1 MAGSG
6 AAAVAAT
13 DSGNI
18 RGLLA
23 VATAG
28 LLGQAAAEDY
38 ANDWTVNLAHLNYY
52 EPDRVNVR
60 STQVNVSG
68 QVNDDA
74 RIRAGLVLDSMTGA
88 TPSGAVEGSNVVSN
102 TGTSGGG
109 FDVDGG
115 SSSVSEFDDT
125 RLAVDLGWEQ
135 TYGRMVRI
143 NYGAYAS
150 VEHDFVALGSS
161 IQGDLDLN
169 NRNTTLSLGLGFE
182 TDESGQRDGS
192 TPEPLS
198 NVDDQSFYGQGER
211 NTYDVLV
218 GVTQVID
225 RRTIAQLDYSFSRSM
240 GYHNDPYK
248 VFSRADDD
256 DVEAERYY
264 EARPD
269 VRNRHSLYGS
279 MRYQREDGD
288 IVGASASYYQ
298 DDWGVY
304 GATLDGSFRNHLRS
318 RGNFLEPYGRLHYQ
332 SAADFYLRTL
342 GMDEA
347 LPEFASADSRLSEML
362 AVTAGLKYSTPV
374 RDWGILQLRGGY
386 YYQHLFEAV
395 QDNNQA
401 ITAQIG
407 FEFGNRYR

>member
-1 MAGSG
+1 M
-6 AAAVAAT
+6 AAT
-13 DSGNI
+13 DPKPI

-23 VATAG
+23 AATAS

-38 ANDWTVNLAHLNYY
+38 ANDWTVNLAYLNYY

-60 STQVNVSG
+60 STQVNASG
-68 QVNDDA
+68 QLSDDA

-88 TPSGAVEGSNVVSN
+88 TPSGAVEGANVVSN

-115 SSSVSEFDDT
+115 SSSTAEFEDT

-135 TYGRMVRI
+135 SYGRMVRI

-161 IQGDLDLN
+161 VQGDLDLN
-169 NRNTTLSLGLGFE
+169 NRNTTLTLGLGVE
-182 TDESGQRDGS
+182 TDDAGQRDGS

-211 NTYDVLV
+211 NTYDAMV
-218 GVTQVID
+218 GITQVID
-225 RRTIAQLDYSFSRSM
+225 RRTIAQIDYSYSLSL

-248 VFSRADDD
+248 VFSRADAD

-269 VRNRHSLYGS
+269 SRQRHSLYGS
-279 MRYQREDGD
+279 MRRQRDNGD
-288 IVGASASYYQ
+288 IVGSSLSFYG

-304 GATLDGSFRNHLRS
+304 GATLDSSYRQHLQGG
-318 RGNFLEPYGRLHYQ
+318 RGNFVEPYGRLHYQ
-332 SAADFYLRTL
+332 TAADFYLRSL
-342 GMDEA
+342 GMDDE

-362 AVTAGLKYSTPV
+362 ALTLGLKFSQPV
-374 RDWGILQLRGGY
+374 GDWGVMQVRASY
-386 YYQHLFEAV
+386 YHQHLIDSV
-395 QDNNQA
+395 QDANQA
-401 ITAQIG
+401 LTFQLG
-407 FEFGNRYR
+407 FEFGERYR